1 MVKPAVQSPF
11 GLCVVSVEE
20 EDEGREGCVFC
31 VWELILARLRFS
43 GRKIRFKTLY
53 VLGLLL

>member
-1 MVKPAVQSPF
+1 VVQSLF
-11 GLCVVSVEE
+11 DLCVVFVEE

-31 VWELILARLRFS
+31 AWELILARLRFLV
-43 GRKIRFKTLY
+43 RKIRFKNSG